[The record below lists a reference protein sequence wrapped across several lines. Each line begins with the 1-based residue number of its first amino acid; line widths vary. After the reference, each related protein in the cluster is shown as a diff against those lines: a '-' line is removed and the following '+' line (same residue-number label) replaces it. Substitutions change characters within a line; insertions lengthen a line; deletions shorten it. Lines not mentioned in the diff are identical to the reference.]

1 MIVFVAAPETTLATE
16 MASGNATYYVTAV
29 YEQGESLPSNEVN
42 VTASG
47 IDEIMATMPA
57 DARIF
62 DLQGRQLTELQ
73 PGVNII
79 RYSNGTAR
87 KVFVK

>member
-1 MIVFVAAPETTLATE
+1 MIVFVAAPETTLTTE

-57 DARIF
+57 DA
-62 DLQGRQLTELQ
+62 LQGRQLTELQ

-79 RYSNGTAR
+79 RYSNGKAR

>member
-1 MIVFVAAPETTLATE
+1 MIAFVAAPETTLTTE
-16 MASGNATYYVTAV
+16 MAGGNATYYVTAV

-62 DLQGRQLTELQ
+62 
-73 PGVNII
+73 
-79 RYSNGTAR
+79 
-87 KVFVK
+87 VFVK

>member
-1 MIVFVAAPETTLATE
+1 
-16 MASGNATYYVTAV
+16 
-29 YEQGESLPSNEVN
+29 VN
-42 VTASG
+42 VTANG

>member
-1 MIVFVAAPETTLATE
+1 MTE

-42 VTASG
+42 VTANG

>member
-1 MIVFVAAPETTLATE
+1 MIAFVAAPETTLTTE

-62 DLQGRQLTELQ
+62 DLQGRQLIELQ

>member
-1 MIVFVAAPETTLATE
+1 MSPLS
-16 MASGNATYYVTAV
+16 MS
-29 YEQGESLPSNEVN
+29 PSNEVN

-62 DLQGRQLTELQ
+62 DLQDRQLTELQ

-79 RYSNGTAR
+79 R
-87 KVFVK
+87 